1 MVDLGINLDN
11 QVMAGL
17 EANPGTVHLAHG
29 AGYVSPGVALGES
42 VEGIIRIDEH
52 GWVHVTQKDGSRVSF
67 PSHAVERIAW
77 GEHTS

>member
-1 MVDLGINLDN
+1 MNLDN

-17 EANPGTVHLAHG
+17 EANPGTVHLARG

-42 VEGIIRIDEH
+42 VGGIIRIDEH

-67 PSHAVERIAW
+67 PPHAVERIDW
-77 GEHTS
+77 GEPAS